1 MLFPRPLALFA
12 LSLAFLIPH
21 PTWAGSAADS
31 VNVPV
36 DPRFFDYDPG
46 PPVDAVVT
54 QQPDMDGLRVYRVTF
69 PSPVVTPFAA
79 DNTVIGFFFQP
90 PGPGPYPAMVVL
102 HEWLPVTLANEDQM
116 CEAIAHAGTAAFL
129 MEEPFSLERRPVP
142 HRPDAELL
150 SGNLPQMVAGLRQTV
165 IDARRSVDY
174 LQSRPDIDPRRLGV
188 GGISLGGVL
197 APLVAGA
204 DGRPTVVLTVVA
216 GSDVAD
222 TIWNSVFTRGIRQGL
237 RERGYTFDDLRTQMA
252 PFEAGRWLH
261 DFDPQ
266 NALMFNGRD
275 DFFIRPWAADDMARA
290 LGGAHITWLN
300 TGHYGVA
307 FTEQDV
313 EAAGAQFL
321 RARFSQ
327 PPVAYS
333 APDNLP
339 ARTIKLGILL
349 GGQEKASPAL
359 AYQVLNFDAEGRYSL
374 DGQLTLAGVSAALSA
389 RLNDS
394 REIGIEFPLFHSAIR
409 PTPFL
414 LFHVV
419 L

>member
-1 MLFPRPLALFA
+1 M
-12 LSLAFLIPH
+12 
-21 PTWAGSAADS
+21 
-31 VNVPV
+31 
-36 DPRFFDYDPG
+36 
-46 PPVDAVVT
+46 
-54 QQPDMDGLRVYRVTF
+54 
-69 PSPVVTPFAA
+69 
-79 DNTVIGFFFQP
+79 IGFLFLP
-90 PGPGPYPAMVVL
+90 PGPGPFPAMVVL
-102 HEWLPVTLANEDQM
+102 HEWIPVTLVNEDRM
-116 CEAIAHAGTAAFL
+116 CEAMAHAGVAAFL

-150 SGNLPQMVAGLRQTV
+150 SGDLPEMVAGLRQTV

-174 LQSRPDIDPRRLGV
+174 LESRPDIAPGRLGI

-197 APLVAGA
+197 APLVAGV

-222 TIWNSVFTRGIRQGL
+222 IIWSSLFTRGIHTGL
-237 RERGYTFDDLRTQMA
+237 VERGYTFQDLQTQMA

-261 DFDPQ
+261 GFDPR

-275 DFFIRPWAADDMARA
+275 DFFIRPWEAQDMARA
-290 LGGAHITWLN
+290 LGGAHIVWLN

-307 FTEQDV
+307 LSERAV
-313 EAAGAQFL
+313 EATGAHLL
-321 RARFSQ
+321 RDRFGVGQ
-327 PPVAYS
+327 PGGVATAYR

-339 ARTIKLGILL
+339 AHTIKLGILL
-349 GGQEKASPAL
+349 GGQELASPAV
-359 AYQVLNFDAEGRYSL
+359 AYQVLNFDPEGRYSL
-374 DGQLTLAGVSAALSA
+374 DGQLTFGGLSAALSA
-389 RLNDS
+389 RLSDS
-394 REIGIEFPLFHSAIR
+394 REFGIEFPLFHSAIR